1 MSLTKWAVGIIV
13 FDLLVVL
20 LLISMG
26 TRIATEYNNEL
37 VQNPEYSS
45 SDSIDISTLG
55 FFDKISWSITGLPW
69 YISTIMLIPN
79 IILAIVLVGYLRGVN

>member
-26 TRIATEYNNEL
+26 ARIATEYNNEL

-79 IILAIVLVGYLRGVN
+79 IILAIVFVGYLRGVN

>member
-26 TRIATEYNNEL
+26 ARIATEYNNEL

-45 SDSIDISTLG
+45 SDSIDIASLG